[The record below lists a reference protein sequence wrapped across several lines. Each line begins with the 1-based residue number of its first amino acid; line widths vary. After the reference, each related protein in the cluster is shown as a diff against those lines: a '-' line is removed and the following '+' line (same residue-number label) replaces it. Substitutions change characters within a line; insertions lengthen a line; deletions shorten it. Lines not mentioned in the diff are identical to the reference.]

1 MGGRFV
7 STVSPGAESLGADFH
22 ANVQDADEVV
32 VGV

>member
-7 STVSPGAESLGADFH
+7 STVSPGTKSLGADLR